1 MGIFITDMVWFMLLS
16 CCSAHVSA
24 SQPSL
29 LITRFMF
36 NLRQLNPNR
45 SQLGSSAEQHR
56 SLPTLRFSAHSDFL
70 GNIGEPLDHD
80 QSEHAVADADHV
92 DLDPGP
98 LNEDGLI
105 GRFGQHLEHALSN
118 QASAF
123 HAD

>member
-1 MGIFITDMVWFMLLS
+1 
-16 CCSAHVSA
+16 
-24 SQPSL
+24 
-29 LITRFMF
+29 MF

-56 SLPTLRFSAHSDFL
+56 SLPTLRFSVHSDFL

-80 QSEHAVADADHV
+80 QSEQAVADADHV

-98 LNEDGLI
+98 LSEDGRM
-105 GRFGQHLEHALSN
+105 GRSGQHLEHAVSD

-123 HAD
+123 NGD